1 MAKRGRTLKTAFFD
15 SSVLFSAVYSPTGGS
30 SKLFTIK
37 DLNLTTSRIVLAGVE
52 RNVRNKLESYHL
64 GRFFRLVEKLKILD
78 IEPNIKDISKAESV
92 IVKKDA
98 VILSQAK
105 ASRLDYLF
113 TLDRKHFLNEKVEKF
128 TEPIKVMTPKMYFQE
143 SNY

>member
-64 GRFFRLVEKLKILD
+64 GRFFRLVEKLKNYGVDKITIQTGGTLNAEFVRQQLRGLSGLIIL
-78 IEPNIKDISKAESV
+78 
-92 IVKKDA
+92 
-98 VILSQAK
+98 
-105 ASRLDYLF
+105 LF
-113 TLDRKHFLNEKVEKF
+113 VL
-128 TEPIKVMTPKMYFQE
+128 
-143 SNY
+143 